1 MWRILSRLF
10 GRRSR
15 AKLRPNHNMTAS
27 TTTTRTT
34 ATSETAEHVLLP
46 RKIRQSRHFV
56 RWGFFIIMP
65 FLLASAYLLTTTT
78 SNKFKFVRRPLVS
91 LIRFVRTICYGALI
105 SADYKLSLAGLK
117 EDSPKYQEK
126 LKRIHLRSAKRLLRL
141 SQIHSGLYIKMGQY
155 IAANSIF
162 VPKEYTDTL
171 KVLQDQAPY
180 RDYATVQ
187 RVFQE
192 DFGKPIEAIFKE
204 FDKKPLAAASLA
216 QVHRAVTHD
225 GREVAVKIQYPELQ
239 EQFDGDMITN
249 QIVLKCVAWLFPKYD
264 FKWTSEYMRNV
275 LSKELNFKLEG
286 LNAERAAKNI
296 SNSEDAYVPKVY
308 WDLTSPRVLTME
320 FIHGIKI
327 TDKEKI
333 LKEGFNP
340 SEILTKMMNVL
351 GEQVF
356 VHGFFHADPHPGN
369 IFVRRH
375 PKTNRSQ
382 IVLLD
387 HGLYSTLPEKFRI
400 LWCKMYRALVLHD
413 LEEFKQLSEQI
424 GIKNWEIL
432 GMMILFRP
440 IVDGQVGMRGRVSK
454 ERLRNLIKQFSKQT
468 DEFVAAMRQ
477 LPVESLLLF
486 RNQNLIRFINHD
498 YGAPV
503 NRFTIFAR
511 LAVKGLHN
519 DKEHGTFVLKR
530 LQARFAFEY
539 RIYQHEFI
547 YWLSGLWRDR
557 KSVV

>member
-1 MWRILSRLF
+1 MSFCHARSDKAAILHSKAMPLF
-10 GRRSR
+10 L
-15 AKLRPNHNMTAS
+15 K
-27 TTTTRTT
+27 
-34 ATSETAEHVLLP
+34 
-46 RKIRQSRHFV
+46 QV

-356 VHGFFHADPHPGN
+356 VHGYKIRMP
-369 IFVRRH
+369 
-375 PKTNRSQ
+375 T
-382 IVLLD
+382 
-387 HGLYSTLPEKFRI
+387 
-400 LWCKMYRALVLHD
+400 
-413 LEEFKQLSEQI
+413 LSET
-424 GIKNWEIL
+424 
-432 GMMILFRP
+432 
-440 IVDGQVGMRGRVSK
+440 K
-454 ERLRNLIKQFSKQT
+454 EKEAQKT
-468 DEFVAAMRQ
+468 
-477 LPVESLLLF
+477 LL
-486 RNQNLIRFINHD
+486 
-498 YGAPV
+498 
-503 NRFTIFAR
+503 
-511 LAVKGLHN
+511 
-519 DKEHGTFVLKR
+519 
-530 LQARFAFEY
+530 
-539 RIYQHEFI
+539 
-547 YWLSGLWRDR
+547 
-557 KSVV
+557 VVTVI